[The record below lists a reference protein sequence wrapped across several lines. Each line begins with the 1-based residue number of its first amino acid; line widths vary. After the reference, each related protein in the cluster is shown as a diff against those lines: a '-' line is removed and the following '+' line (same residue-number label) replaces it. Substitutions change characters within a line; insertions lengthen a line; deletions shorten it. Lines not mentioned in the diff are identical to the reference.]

1 MGTGDTMTRSSGGS
15 PSLVLIREANDDF
28 YKVMQIR
35 FEQLHASDS
44 KHRPTLPLKRNG
56 EVNATEM
63 RLQLREMGH
72 TGACVSCKADST
84 AKSCCTNT
92 RRAKYDYF
100 EYFS

>member
-1 MGTGDTMTRSSGGS
+1 MTRNTTFGDTNKLKHHINKKHMGIGDTMTRSSGGS

-56 EVNATEM
+56 EDESEEGNEQNSNHSGDGDTE
-63 RLQLREMGH
+63 
-72 TGACVSCKADST
+72 K
-84 AKSCCTNT
+84 
-92 RRAKYDYF
+92 
-100 EYFS
+100 